1 LGKISRDF
9 AKERERDAI
18 NYAMRKGLLVLQISR
33 AFYQRHFS
41 TMPHT
46 HTYDNGDTKKKNR
59 IKSYF
64 IISVKCE
71 IDQGEK
77 RIVRL
82 EVTEIITFYFV
93 TFAEHYH

>member
-1 LGKISRDF
+1 
-9 AKERERDAI
+9 
-18 NYAMRKGLLVLQISR
+18 
-33 AFYQRHFS
+33 
-41 TMPHT
+41 MPHT
-46 HTYDNGDTKKKNR
+46 HIYDNGDTKKKGRENR

-64 IISVKCE
+64 IISLMCE

-77 RIVRL
+77 GIVRL